1 MSQAAMAS
9 TAMITMKRAV
19 VPLLWIAASMVSGCQ

>member
-1 MSQAAMAS
+1 MSQAAMTS

-19 VPLLWIAASMVSGCQ
+19 VPLLWIAALIVSHI